1 LEILEILGYL
11 GLQGHRV
18 QQDRLDKQ
26 ELDLQDLRDRL
37 VQRVTWAQQVQPD
50 LVDLAG
56 PLDQK
61 EIQDR

>member
-1 LEILEILGYL
+1 MEILDCLGYL
-11 GLQGHRV
+11 VLQGHRV
-18 QQDRLDKQ
+18 QQDRWDKQ

-50 LVDLAG
+50 LVDLAV